1 MYPTAITLD
10 PYYTAGK
17 PQELSYCW
25 YPGHILNQN
34 QSNCG
39 AYLHTSLPP
48 HPRHTSSL
56 QLELEV
62 TTAYHGF
69 HVNSGRQES

>member
-1 MYPTAITLD
+1 MYPTTITLD

-25 YPGHILNQN
+25 YPGHILNQH
-34 QSNCG
+34 QSNSG

-48 HPRHTSSL
+48 PTHTSSL
-56 QLELEV
+56 QLELEG

-69 HVNSGRQES
+69 PVNSGCQES